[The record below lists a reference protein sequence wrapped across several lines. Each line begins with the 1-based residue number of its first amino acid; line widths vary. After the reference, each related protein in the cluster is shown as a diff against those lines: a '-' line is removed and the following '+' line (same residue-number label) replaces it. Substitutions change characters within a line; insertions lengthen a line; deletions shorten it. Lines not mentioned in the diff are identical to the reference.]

1 MHRHIEP
8 ALKAWQAAWASN
20 PHHSKCD
27 KKSSL
32 ARRLVLYCDERLT
45 AQLRLGTPK
54 SVWLWSS
61 ISRQHT
67 SP

>member
-27 KKSSL
+27 EVDPSF
-32 ARRLVLYCDERLT
+32 LYHERLT
-45 AQLRLGTPK
+45 AQFRLGTPK
-54 SVWLWSS
+54 SVRLWPS
-61 ISRQHT
+61 ISGQHP